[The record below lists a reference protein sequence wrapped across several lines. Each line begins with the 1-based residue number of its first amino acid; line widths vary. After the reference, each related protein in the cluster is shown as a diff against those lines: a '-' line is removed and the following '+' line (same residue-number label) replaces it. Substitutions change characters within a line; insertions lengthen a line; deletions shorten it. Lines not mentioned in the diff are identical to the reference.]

1 MTPLSICMLT
11 YEFPDSLDSA
21 VVSGEVKNPY
31 HLARGLVRNGHR
43 VTIVS
48 VPALSRNVQRAGPRN
63 DCEFP
68 THDVPEGRL
77 VALPRYALRV
87 RNVAKYLPRVP
98 GIGGFDVV
106 HAQAP
111 ALAAAALSARRR
123 GVLAPGTPIVT
134 TGHGTNLLEADAD
147 GSFNLRQRL
156 RIVNARGILLIDRA
170 AFRASDGVVSVS
182 EFQKTELAEL
192 YGVPNDRI
200 HIVHNGIDLEHYRPS
215 APASSTDPSASPVIL
230 FVGRLVPKKGLQ
242 YLIRAFGAI
251 AERHPGARCVVI
263 GGSASF
269 DTYGGSLRA
278 LASECGVADRITWL
292 SEVPESELPEHFRR
306 ADVCAFPSEGYESL
320 PTVVL
325 EAMACGVPVVA
336 TRAWGTPEALGD
348 DHPGLTPES
357 DPTAVADAV
366 LRLLDDVETR
376 DRVVAEQAQRVSAFD
391 LRTTVTYHERIYR
404 DALSS

>member
-31 HLARGLVRNGHR
+31 HLARGLVREGHS

-48 VPALSRNVQRAGPRN
+48 VPALSRSVQHAGPRVGS
-63 DCEFP
+63 EFP

-77 VALPRYALRV
+77 VAVPRYALRI
-87 RNVAKYLPRVP
+87 RNVKRYLPRVP
-98 GIGGFDVV
+98 GIAQFDVV

-111 ALAAAALSARRR
+111 ALAAAALSARRQ
-123 GVLAPGTPIVT
+123 GVLAAGTPIIT
-134 TGHGTNLLEADAD
+134 TGHGTNLPEADAD

-156 RIVNARGILLIDRA
+156 RTINARGILLIDRA
-170 AFRASDGVVSVS
+170 AFRSSDGVVSVS

-192 YGVPNDRI
+192 YGVPGERI
-200 HIVHNGIDLEHYRPS
+200 HIVHNGIDLEHYGPS
-215 APASSTDPSASPVIL
+215 DTLPAADSSDGPVIL

-251 AERHPGARCVVI
+251 SERHPGARCVVV
-263 GGSASF
+263 GGSAAF
-269 DTYGGSLRA
+269 DTYGGPLRA
-278 LASECGVADRITWL
+278 LAAECGVTDRFTWL
-292 SEVPESELPEHFRR
+292 GDVPESELPECFRR

-325 EAMACGVPVVA
+325 EAMASGVPVVA

-348 DHPGLTPES
+348 DHPGLTPEA
-357 DPTAVADAV
+357 DPGAVADAV
-366 LRLLDDVETR
+366 LRFLDDPQTR
-376 DRVVAEQAQRVSAFD
+376 SRVVAEQAVRVRAFD
-391 LRTTVTYHERIYR
+391 LRTTVSHHERIYR
-404 DALSS
+404 DALPS